1 MTNSKIQRLIQE
13 AIERYGDL
21 PALQLID
28 YWYRENYGGAIGWKV
43 REELKLSDLA
53 DKGLSAADRL
63 SRNIT
68 VRDFVGMLE
77 RADKNLPVKVMIEY
91 ADTKERWKKQEDENA
106 DLRREE
112 ERRIQTAIGPYLQP
126 YYNTQRQ
133 LASIEK
139 AMSLDPRYG
148 MLHRKKR
155 RRR

>member
-1 MTNSKIQRLIQE
+1 MTNSKIQRLIHE

-77 RADKNLPVKVMIEY
+77 RADKNLPVKAMIEY
-91 ADTKERWKKQEDENA
+91 ADTKERWKKQEEENS

-112 ERRIQTAIGPYLQP
+112 ERHIQATLGPYMHH
-126 YYNTQRQ
+126 YYNVERQ
-133 LASIEK
+133 LASIDK
-139 AMSLDPRYG
+139 AMSLNPRYG
-148 MLHRKKR
+148 MIHRKKKR
-155 RRR
+155 RR